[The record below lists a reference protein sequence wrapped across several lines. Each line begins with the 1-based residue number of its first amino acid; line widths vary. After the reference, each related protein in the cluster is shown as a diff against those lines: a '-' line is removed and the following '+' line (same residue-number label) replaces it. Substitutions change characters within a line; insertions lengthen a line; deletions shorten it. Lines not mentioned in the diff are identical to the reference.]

1 MIYNTIIY
9 HMVKSFIHPDKIN
22 YHETNE
28 IDNDD
33 IGHAS
38 TIYEVTHFDKPI
50 TIALGREQHTYSNEN
65 VVYFS
70 IYLVSNDKI
79 HSRIGILEVDS
90 NKMISIID
98 EDGDID
104 VEQGHIL
111 LFVDQAYIFEHTV
124 SEDIPQDDQENTE
137 NMEQDEKIDSLTFV
151 ESENNDWIA
160 NFMKNN
166 NYHIVDNEGKGDC
179 LFLVVQMAL
188 EGTEHETTVDALR
201 NILSENVS
209 EAIFEQYQSIYMG
222 IHSELQSIESNLKH
236 IKDTVQK
243 LKKQCSNTSNKQENK
258 SLIDRIAELRE
269 KYTELNRE
277 KDSVNEL
284 MGEFRFMQ
292 NITTLD
298 DLKKYILT
306 SGYWADTWA
315 ISTLEKK
322 LNVKIVVFSEEAYK
336 ANDLDSVLLCGQ
348 MNEQPSNQKNPDYYI
363 LTSYTGNHYTQVTY
377 DTRKRFTFASLPS
390 QIKSLIINKCIE
402 KNAGPYYSIPE
413 FRQLKMKLGIHVD
426 EGKMV
431 DPDDE
436 YLNDHLYNNK
446 TVFMFHA
453 NSNGTPKPGQGSG
466 EKINNDDLVLFKDLI
481 LKHKKNNWRRQLDD
495 SYLSPFTL
503 DGHRWNSVEHYKLAS
518 QFKKGY
524 PDFYS
529 SFALESDSAI
539 SKDLVKARIAGSKS
553 GRSKDKVYRERHI
566 TIDPDYY
573 EFGSNPRHEVERL
586 VALEAKFCQNPDMKD
601 MLKNTKTAKL
611 IHFVRGSEP
620 EADIL
625 LMKLRKD
632 IDEKCS
638 Q

>member
-104 VEQGHIL
+104 VEQGHML

-426 EGKMV
+426 EGKSE

>member
-104 VEQGHIL
+104 VEQGHML

-466 EKINNDDLVLFKDLI
+466 EKINNDDLVLFKELI

>member
-22 YHETNE
+22 YYETNE

-104 VEQGHIL
+104 VEQGHML

>member
-104 VEQGHIL
+104 VEQGHML

-466 EKINNDDLVLFKDLI
+466 EKINHDDLVLFKDLI

>member
-1 MIYNTIIY
+1 
-9 HMVKSFIHPDKIN
+9 MVKSFIHPDKIN

-104 VEQGHIL
+104 VEQGHML

-529 SFALESDSAI
+529 SFALESDSTI